1 MIRSIPSPAGPARAR
16 AAIVFPCRLPARL
29 VFPCRLP
36 ARLVF
41 PCRLPAR
48 LLLAAITF
56 AAVSAQAGDAPSMRA
71 EPARYSN
78 SGVVVAPHRSSDGRF
93 AGSGD
98 ARFTP
103 TTVSSDGRFSLKS
116 TNADCTGLP
125 DALFANG
132 FEF

>member
-16 AAIVFPCRLPARL
+16 LTI
-29 VFPCRLP
+29 
-36 ARLVF
+36 VF

-56 AAVSAQAGDAPSMRA
+56 AAVSAHAGDAPSMRA

-78 SGVVVAPHRSSDGRF
+78 NGVVVAPHRSSDGRF

-103 TTVSSDGRFSLKS
+103 TTLSNDGRFSLKS
-116 TNADCTGLP
+116 TNADCTALP